1 MHKQT
6 IALIDDDRNILT
18 SISIA
23 LEKEGFNIQTYLD
36 GESALIGLTRS
47 PPDLAVIDIKM
58 PKMDGEELL
67 KKLRKKTALP
77 VIFLTSKED
86 EVDELLGLKL
96 GADDFVKKSGGFSIK
111 VLIERIRVQLRK
123 KDIDNNIDDTKNII
137 SHGKLK
143 LDPSQLECEWDG
155 KQLPDKLTTTEFLIV
170 KELAKRPG
178 IIKERSQLMDIAY
191 REDTD
196 IEDRTIDS
204 HVKRIRKKFKK
215 IDSNFSAI
223 ETRYGSGYRWN
234 VS

>member
-1 MHKQT
+1 MSHT
-6 IALIDDDRNILT
+6 IALVDDDRNILT
-18 SISIA
+18 SISMA
-23 LEKEGFNIQTYLD
+23 LEHEGFKVQTYID
-36 GESALIGLTRS
+36 AENALIGISRN

-58 PKMDGEELL
+58 PRMDGEELL
-67 KKLRKKTALP
+67 RRLRKKTTIPIL
-77 VIFLTSKED
+77 FLTSKDE

-96 GADDFVKKSGGFSIK
+96 GADDFIKKSGGFSIK

-123 KDIDNNIDDTKNII
+123 KTNNIDDTKSLIK
-137 SHGKLK
+137 HGKLV
-143 LDPSQLECEWDG
+143 LDPSQLECEWNG
-155 KQLPDKLTTTEFLIV
+155 KSLPEKLTTTEFLIV

-178 IIKERSQLMDIAY
+178 IIKERAQLMDIAY
-191 REDTD
+191 KDNND

-215 IDSNFSAI
+215 IDQNFSAI

>member
-1 MHKQT
+1 MIPGLLANSFTNKNSVVVSLSGSCLPPHSHSNCEGSSFSFPCEIILLFSSMISFESFFLSWT
-6 IALIDDDRNILT
+6 LIL
-18 SISIA
+18 SI
-23 LEKEGFNIQTYLD
+23 NT
-36 GESALIGLTRS
+36 LIEN
-47 PPDLAVIDIKM
+47 PPDFFTI
-58 PKMDGEELL
+58 
-67 KKLRKKTALP
+67 
-77 VIFLTSKED
+77 
-86 EVDELLGLKL
+86 DELLGLKL

-123 KDIDNNIDDTKNII
+123 KDINNNLEDTKNII

-143 LDPSQLECEWDG
+143 LDPSQLECEWDS

-178 IIKERSQLMDIAY
+178 IIKERAQLMDIAY

-215 IDSNFSAI
+215 VDPDFTAI

>member
-1 MHKQT
+1 MSHT
-6 IALIDDDRNILT
+6 IALVDDDRNILT
-18 SISIA
+18 SISMA
-23 LEKEGFNIQTYLD
+23 LENEGFKVQTYID
-36 GESALIGLTRS
+36 AENALVGISRN

-58 PKMDGEELL
+58 PRMDGEELL
-67 KKLRKKTALP
+67 KRLRKKTAIP
-77 VIFLTSKED
+77 IIFLTSKDE

-96 GADDFVKKSGGFSIK
+96 GADDFIKKSGGFSIK
-111 VLIERIRVQLRK
+111 VLVERIRVQLRK
-123 KDIDNNIDDTKNII
+123 KTSNIDDSKNLIK
-137 SHGKLK
+137 HGKLV

-155 KQLPDKLTTTEFLIV
+155 KSLPEKLTTTEFLIV

-178 IIKERSQLMDIAY
+178 IIKERAQLMDIAY
-191 REDTD
+191 KDNND

-215 IDSNFSAI
+215 VDLNFSAI

>member
-1 MHKQT
+1 
-6 IALIDDDRNILT
+6 
-18 SISIA
+18 
-23 LEKEGFNIQTYLD
+23 
-36 GESALIGLTRS
+36 
-47 PPDLAVIDIKM
+47 M
-58 PKMDGEELL
+58 PRMDGEELL
-67 KKLRKKTALP
+67 KRLRKKTAIP
-77 VIFLTSKED
+77 IIFLTSKDE

-96 GADDFVKKSGGFSIK
+96 GADDFIKKSGGFSIK
-111 VLIERIRVQLRK
+111 ILIERIRVQLRK
-123 KDIDNNIDDTKNII
+123 KNINIDDAKNVIV
-137 SHGKLK
+137 HGKLK

-170 KELAKRPG
+170 RELAKRPG

-215 IDSNFSAI
+215 IDVNFSAI

>member
-1 MHKQT
+1 MKQT
-6 IALIDDDRNILT
+6 IALVDDDRNILT

-23 LEKEGFNIQTYLD
+23 LEKEGFVVQTYLD
-36 GESALIGLTRS
+36 GESAYIGITRT
-47 PPDLAVIDIKM
+47 PPNLAVIDVKM

-67 KKLRKKTALP
+67 RKLRKKTSLP
-77 VIFLTSKED
+77 VILLTSKDE

-96 GADDFVKKSGGFSIK
+96 GADDFIKKSGGFSIK

-123 KDIDNNIDDTKNII
+123 KDASNIDENKNII
-137 SHGKLK
+137 SHGKLR
-143 LDPSQLECEWDG
+143 LDPSQLECEWNG

-204 HVKRIRKKFKK
+204 HIKRIRKKFKRV
-215 IDSNFSAI
+215 DNNFSAI

>member
-1 MHKQT
+1 MKHT
-6 IALIDDDRNILT
+6 IALVDDDRNILT

-23 LEKEGFNIQTYLD
+23 LEKEGFNVQTYLD
-36 GESALIGLTRS
+36 GESAYIGMTRT
-47 PPDLAVIDIKM
+47 PPNLAVIDVKL

-67 KKLRKKTALP
+67 RKLRKKTSLP
-77 VIFLTSKED
+77 VILLTSKDE

-96 GADDFVKKSGGFSIK
+96 GANDFIKKSGGFSIK
-111 VLIERIRVQLRK
+111 VLVERIRVQLRK
-123 KDIDNNIDDTKNII
+123 QDSTNIDENKNII
-137 SHGKLK
+137 SHGKLR
-143 LDPSQLECEWDG
+143 LDPSQLECEWNG

-178 IIKERSQLMDIAY
+178 VIKERAHLMDIAY
-191 REDTD
+191 KENTE

-215 IDSNFSAI
+215 VDEKFSAI

-234 VS
+234 VT

>member
-1 MHKQT
+1 MKQT

-18 SISIA
+18 SISMA
-23 LEKEGFNIQTYLD
+23 LENEGFKVQTYINA
-36 GESALIGLTRS
+36 ENALVGISRN

-58 PKMDGEELL
+58 PGMDGEELL
-67 KKLRKKTALP
+67 KRLRKKTTIPIL
-77 VIFLTSKED
+77 FLTSKDE

-96 GADDFVKKSGGFSIK
+96 GADDFIKKSGGFSIK

-123 KDIDNNIDDTKNII
+123 KTHKVDDSKNLIK
-137 SHGKLK
+137 HGKLV

-155 KQLPDKLTTTEFLIV
+155 KSLPEKLTTTEFLIV

-178 IIKERSQLMDIAY
+178 IIKERAQLMDIAY
-191 REDTD
+191 KDNND

-215 IDSNFSAI
+215 VDKDFSAI

-234 VS
+234 VN

>member
-1 MHKQT
+1 MKQT
-6 IALIDDDRNILT
+6 IALVDDDRNILT

-23 LEKEGFNIQTYLD
+23 LEREGFNVQTYLD
-36 GESALIGLTRS
+36 GESAYIGITRT
-47 PPDLAVIDIKM
+47 PPNLAVIDVKM

-67 KKLRKKTALP
+67 RKLRKKTSLP
-77 VIFLTSKED
+77 VILLTSKDE

-96 GADDFVKKSGGFSIK
+96 GADDFIKKSGGFSIK

-123 KDIDNNIDDTKNII
+123 KETANIDENKNII
-137 SHGKLK
+137 SHGKLR
-143 LDPSQLECEWDG
+143 LDPSQLECEWNG

-215 IDSNFSAI
+215 VDPDFSAI

>member
-1 MHKQT
+1 MKHT
-6 IALIDDDRNILT
+6 IALVDDDRNILT
-18 SISIA
+18 SLSIA

-36 GESALIGLTRS
+36 GESALIGLSRT

-58 PKMDGEELL
+58 PRMDGEELL
-67 KKLRKKTALP
+67 KKLRKKTSMP
-77 VIFLTSKED
+77 VIFLTSKDE

-96 GADDFVKKSGGFSIK
+96 GADDFVKKSGGFSTK
-111 VLIERIRVQLRK
+111 VLIERIKVQLRK
-123 KDIDNNIDDTKNII
+123 KENNLEENRSII

-178 IIKERSQLMDIAY
+178 IIKERSHLMDVAY

-215 IDSNFSAI
+215 IDNNFSSI

-234 VS
+234 VK

>member
-1 MHKQT
+1 
-6 IALIDDDRNILT
+6 
-18 SISIA
+18 
-23 LEKEGFNIQTYLD
+23 
-36 GESALIGLTRS
+36 
-47 PPDLAVIDIKM
+47 M
-58 PKMDGEELL
+58 PRMDGEELL
-67 KKLRKKTALP
+67 RKLRKKTSMP
-77 VIFLTSKED
+77 VIMLTSKDE
-86 EVDELLGLKL
+86 EVDELLNLKL
-96 GADDFVKKSGGFSIK
+96 GADDFVKKSGGFSQK

-123 KDIDNNIDDTKNII
+123 KDTNVEDNKNII

-143 LDPSQLECEWDG
+143 LDPSQLECEWAG

-215 IDSNFSAI
+215 VDSNFSAI

>member
-1 MHKQT
+1 MSHT
-6 IALIDDDRNILT
+6 IALVDDDRNILT
-18 SISIA
+18 SISMA
-23 LEKEGFNIQTYLD
+23 LENEGFKVQTYID
-36 GESALIGLTRS
+36 AENALVGISRN

-58 PKMDGEELL
+58 PRMDGEELL
-67 KKLRKKTALP
+67 KRLRKKTSIPIL
-77 VIFLTSKED
+77 FLTSKDE

-96 GADDFVKKSGGFSIK
+96 GADDFIKKSGGFSIK

-123 KDIDNNIDDTKNII
+123 KISNVEDSKNLIK
-137 SHGKLK
+137 HGKLV
-143 LDPSQLECEWDG
+143 LDPSQLECEWNG
-155 KQLPDKLTTTEFLIV
+155 KSLPEKLTTTEFLIV

-178 IIKERSQLMDIAY
+178 IIKERAQLMDIAY
-191 REDTD
+191 KDNND

-215 IDSNFSAI
+215 VDQNFSAI